1 MDSISFIEN
10 KVKIKFPIEKLPTIN
25 HKINEKISK
34 TILEKMGK
42 AIEENASIGIIEEY
56 AKIIKEKFPNKINDF
71 DKILHYSMDNLKKS
85 QL

>member
-10 KVKIKFPIEKLPTIN
+10 GLKIEFSIEKLPTIN

-42 AIEENASIGIIEEY
+42 AIEKNASIGIIEEY
-56 AKIIKEKFPNKINDF
+56 TKIIKEKFPNKINDF